1 MATKTL
7 EKSTTLNPSS
17 ENQPSH
23 HGTSTA
29 PANSSYANVVNSLKA
44 GSGHSLVEMK
54 QRNDNNK
61 ENVLGDKVAEEAP
74 RTADTTTPREARGA
88 PAGEPEDDDS
98 FIPVASLTKK
108 ERRKEKRQ
116 QLKAAA
122 KPEPKQA
129 PAADRKAA
137 VAKNG
142 KVPANGSTSAADVT
156 TNGANGG
163 QEKTPKE
170 EAPKKFVEAPIP
182 TVNAWKI
189 QNQTEVAPDVDV
201 LKSKRILQPKEQ
213 QKTRIVGEQS
223 KAPENEPKVQEVA
236 IQPETPNIAKILKE
250 EKQQQQHK
258 SNKAS
263 DFTNVGD
270 WPLLG
275 GVPGNGGASAG
286 PSEVKKPPA
295 NAPAAESTP
304 VAVNDEQ
311 TPLQQPAK
319 APTPP
324 AKEVPPVV
332 TSVTRT
338 QPEVNGMN
346 HVNCADAGVPL
357 AGTSGTNRRGFRQKW
372 VPLDIDVSKPS
383 RAGKRGGARD
393 DYHQRGGDFYGG
405 AQHSGRRGAP
415 EYSGR
420 SNRRFKGNSGRS
432 SAASVHH
439 NGAGPAP
446 RRGGRASRAG
456 NAASPVDPHVI
467 MHDPDRF
474 REFTVAKQG
483 ADLAAYMM
491 PFMGTYYF
499 NGVPAYPTM
508 DQPSLKECIKRQIEY
523 YFSEE
528 NLLRDFFLRR
538 KMDPEGFIPVTLIA
552 SFNRVQALNAD
563 TALIIE
569 AIRDSDKLEIVNDF
583 KLRTKSDP
591 AKWPIIS
598 TLDGAATPS
607 PVAQNPIAPPVVMPA
622 PIPVVP
628 VEVPAVPISQLAAT
642 PLSKIPPPPV
652 PRNFRSRTGVE
663 GVSEGKRVEENG
675 IGGMKD
681 DLNPDVPEF
690 VPPAKLKDNSKRV
703 SGKSD
708 QLPKDGYDEDAEVAK
723 VMTDNNLRRDEGEE
737 SDSDLWREVK
747 RRSKHNNSK
756 ETTPKPAGNVSQQ
769 GKQSQRPPV
778 AEKEE
783 LDFQFD
789 EELDIPTSG
798 RVNHFTENWSD
809 DESDYELSDHDIN
822 KILIVT
828 QVMSHRTPKHEG
840 YDRTGDWTT
849 RTKIAQDLEQVI
861 NDGLI
866 NYEEDLWIA
875 NRRPTSNSYKTV
887 NVITQEDFE
896 RFVPRVAKKINP
908 DVPPPPPPTFTEAG
922 AAEAAA
928 EAAGDLDASTSAA
941 TPGGAHRK
949 ARFYAVNKDELVD
962 PRTPRKRKTRH
973 SSNPPVE
980 NHIGW
985 VMDVVE
991 HRPRTSSMG
1000 SSAGTSPTAS
1010 SYGSSVPQSLP
1021 VFQHPSHALL
1031 KENNFTQQAYYKYH
1045 HRCLKDR
1052 KRMGPGQ
1059 SQEMNTLFR
1068 FWSFFLREN
1077 FNKSMYDEFRQ
1088 LAMEDAETGFRY
1100 GLECLF
1106 RFYSYG
1112 LEKKFRPHLYEDF
1125 QAETIRDYEKGQ
1137 LYGLEKFWAF
1147 IKYYKN
1153 STKLTVDPVL
1163 NDYLSKFKTIEDF
1176 RVVEPQLDEML
1187 QGVGSLRTS
1196 PDKRRHRSV
1205 SESEGATTA
1214 AGDGEQEVRPIVG
1227 SLGNRNVQQNRD
1239 RRFGGG
1245 NQRTRAG
1252 SFGSTMRS
1260 YKRNQV
1266 QQVTKVQQSH
1276 GHPADGPSRD
1286 ICTPSTSSVADSMPT
1301 CVTKGADGGKIQ
1313 AKKSKI
1319 DAPAKK

>member
-1 MATKTL
+1 M
-7 EKSTTLNPSS
+7 P
-17 ENQPSH
+17 
-23 HGTSTA
+23 
-29 PANSSYANVVNSLKA
+29 
-44 GSGHSLVEMK
+44 
-54 QRNDNNK
+54 
-61 ENVLGDKVAEEAP
+61 
-74 RTADTTTPREARGA
+74 
-88 PAGEPEDDDS
+88 
-98 FIPVASLTKK
+98 
-108 ERRKEKRQ
+108 
-116 QLKAAA
+116 
-122 KPEPKQA
+122 KPESA
-129 PAADRKAA
+129 G
-137 VAKNG
+137 VAR
-142 KVPANGSTSAADVT
+142 T
-156 TNGANGG
+156 
-163 QEKTPKE
+163 
-170 EAPKKFVEAPIP
+170 
-182 TVNAWKI
+182 
-189 QNQTEVAPDVDV
+189 
-201 LKSKRILQPKEQ
+201 
-213 QKTRIVGEQS
+213 
-223 KAPENEPKVQEVA
+223 
-236 IQPETPNIAKILKE
+236 
-250 EKQQQQHK
+250 QQQQ
-258 SNKAS
+258 
-263 DFTNVGD
+263 
-270 WPLLG
+270 
-275 GVPGNGGASAG
+275 
-286 PSEVKKPPA
+286 
-295 NAPAAESTP
+295 
-304 VAVNDEQ
+304 Q
-311 TPLQQPAK
+311 
-319 APTPP
+319 
-324 AKEVPPVV
+324 
-332 TSVTRT
+332 
-338 QPEVNGMN
+338 QPEVNGRNNGTN
-346 HVNCADAGVPL
+346 HDGYLDSGPS
-357 AGTSGTNRRGFRQKW
+357 TSGAASSNRRGFRPKW
-372 VPLDIDVSKPS
+372 VPLDIEVSNKPQRS
-383 RAGKRGGARD
+383 GKRGGRD
-393 DYHQRGGDFYGG
+393 DYHHGGNRGGDFYAGPP
-405 AQHSGRRGAP
+405 HGRRGGSS
-415 EYSGR
+415 EYPGR
-420 SNRRFKGNSGRS
+420 SNRRFKGGNSGRS
-432 SAASVHH
+432 SAASGHH
-439 NGAGPAP
+439 NGGPTAP
-446 RRGGRASRAG
+446 RRGGTRPSRTV
-456 NAASPVDPHVI
+456 NTASPVDPHVI
-467 MHDPDRF
+467 MHDPERF
-474 REFTVAKQG
+474 REFAVAKQG

-491 PFMGTYYF
+491 PYMGTYYY

-552 SFNRVQALNAD
+552 SFNRVQALSSD

-583 KLRTKSDP
+583 KLRTKTDP
-591 AKWPIIS
+591 CKWPIIS
-598 TLDGAATPS
+598 TIDNTGGGGACTPTPIIAAAATTPT
-607 PVAQNPIAPPVVMPA
+607 NPIVPPQAIVPQTAPAVAMI
-622 PIPVVP
+622 PI
-628 VEVPAVPISQLAAT
+628 EVPAVNVNQLAAT

-652 PRNFRSRTGVE
+652 PRNFRSKTGVE
-663 GVSEGKRVEENG
+663 SVGEPRRVTPVAVVEHNG
-675 IGGMKD
+675 IGKE

-690 VPPAKLKDNSKRV
+690 VPPAKLRDAPAQRGVGKR
-703 SGKSD
+703 D
-708 QLPKDGYDEDAEVAK
+708 QQVPKGGNRKGGSRDVDAEVEK
-723 VMTDNNLRRDEGEE
+723 VMLTDNKLGHDDDCEGEE

-756 ETTPKPAGNVSQQ
+756 ETTPKPTGSGHQQQQQQQQQHQGAAASGAGGAKGGNR
-769 GKQSQRPPV
+769 RPRV
-778 AEKEE
+778 DEKEE

-789 EELDIPTSG
+789 EELDIPISG

-809 DESDYELSDHDIN
+809 DESDYELSDRDIN

-828 QVMSHRTPKHEG
+828 QVTSHRTPKHEG

-866 NYEEDLWIA
+866 NYEEDLWETG
-875 NRRPTSNSYKTV
+875 RRPTSNNYKTV

-896 RFVPRVAKKINP
+896 KIVPRAAKKVNP

-922 AAEAAA
+922 VAAA
-928 EAAGDLDASTSAA
+928 AAAA
-941 TPGGAHRK
+941 AAAVVNLEEDETQTTPGGGHRK

-973 SSNPPVE
+973 STNPPVE
-980 NHIGW
+980 SHVGW

-1088 LAMEDAETGFRY
+1088 LANEDAETGFRY

-1125 QAETIRDYEKGQ
+1125 QTETIRDYEKGQ

-1153 STKLTVDPVL
+1153 SKKLSIDPQL
-1163 NDYLSKFKTIEDF
+1163 NEYLANFKTIEDF

-1205 SESEGATTA
+1205 SESEGATTS
-1214 AGDGEQEVRPIVG
+1214 AGGEHHEQEVRPIVG

-1239 RRFGGG
+1239 RRTGGS

-1252 SFGSTMRS
+1252 SFGSTIRS
-1260 YKRNQV
+1260 YKRNQP
-1266 QQVTKVQQSH
+1266 QQQQQASSKSQQSH
-1276 GHPADGPSRD
+1276 SHTDGPSSREV
-1286 ICTPSTSSVADSMPT
+1286 PSASTSS
-1301 CVTKGADGGKIQ
+1301 ADGGVAVMTSKGAEGGKVQ

-1319 DAPAKK
+1319 DAPTTSTKK

>member
-7 EKSTTLNPSS
+7 EQSSTLNPSS
-17 ENQPSH
+17 ENQPPH
-23 HGTSTA
+23 HGTTSATSS
-29 PANSSYANVVNSLKA
+29 SSYANVVNSLKA
-44 GSGHSLVEMK
+44 GSIAEMK

-61 ENVLGDKVAEEAP
+61 ENVLEDKAPEEQRPPGPSSEA
-74 RTADTTTPREARGA
+74 TSPREVRGVNV
-88 PAGEPEDDDS
+88 GETEDDDT

-116 QLKAAA
+116 QLRAARPEGGA
-122 KPEPKQA
+122 KQP
-129 PAADRKAA
+129 PAATVERKAST
-137 VAKNG
+137 K
-142 KVPANGSTSAADVT
+142 KVPDAKAPTNGATTSTDTV
-156 TNGANGG
+156 TNGANG
-163 QEKTPKE
+163 QEKVSKE
-170 EAPKKFVEAPIP
+170 DGPKKFVEAPIP
-182 TVNAWKI
+182 AVNAWKI
-189 QNQTEVAPDVDV
+189 QNHTEVVPEVDV
-201 LKSKRILQPKEQ
+201 LKNKRILQPKEQ
-213 QKTRIVGEQS
+213 QKTRAVAEQS
-223 KAPENEPKVQEVA
+223 KAGGTESEAKTSETTQA
-236 IQPETPNIAKILKE
+236 TETPNIAKILKE
-250 EKQQQQHK
+250 EKQQQHK

-275 GVPGNGGASAG
+275 GAPGNGATASDVKKIPNAADG
-286 PSEVKKPPA
+286 VVAAQPVEKVVPEKEVMPKSEVRA
-295 NAPAAESTP
+295 H
-304 VAVNDEQ
+304 
-311 TPLQQPAK
+311 
-319 APTPP
+319 
-324 AKEVPPVV
+324 
-332 TSVTRT
+332 
-338 QPEVNGMN
+338 PEVNGRN
-346 HVNCADAGVPL
+346 NGTTHDVYADGPS
-357 AGTSGTNRRGFRQKW
+357 TSGGNGASNRRGFRPKW
-372 VPLDIDVSKPS
+372 VPLDIEVSKPS
-383 RAGKRGGARD
+383 RSGKRGGRD
-393 DYHQRGGDFYGG
+393 EYHHNRGGDFYAGPP
-405 AQHSGRRGAP
+405 HGRRSAP
-415 EYSGR
+415 EFPGR
-420 SNRRFKGNSGRS
+420 SNRRFKGGNSGRA
-432 SAASVHH
+432 SAAHH
-439 NGAGPAP
+439 NGSGAAS
-446 RRGGRASRAG
+446 RRGGARSSRTL

-467 MHDPDRF
+467 VHDPERF
-474 REFTVAKQG
+474 REFAVAKQG

-491 PFMGTYYF
+491 PYMGTYYY
-499 NGVPAYPTM
+499 NGVPAFPTM

-563 TALIIE
+563 TGVIIE
-569 AIRDSDKLEIVNDF
+569 AIRESDKLEIVNDF
-583 KLRTKSDP
+583 KLRTKTDP
-591 AKWPIIS
+591 CKWPIIS
-598 TLDGAATPS
+598 TTDTTGAPMVSPTPTVPQTV
-607 PVAQNPIAPPVVMPA
+607 PVA
-622 PIPVVP
+622 
-628 VEVPAVPISQLAAT
+628 ETQLAAT

-652 PRNFRSRTGVE
+652 PRNFR
-663 GVSEGKRVEENG
+663 GKTNTDGDARRVEHNG
-675 IGGMKD
+675 IGGKE

-690 VPPAKLKDNSKRV
+690 VPPAKLNVR
-703 SGKSD
+703 GK
-708 QLPKDGYDEDAEVAK
+708 QQKEQKEK
-723 VMTDNNLRRDEGEE
+723 VMTDNKHEEEGEE

-756 ETTPKPAGNVSQQ
+756 ETTPKPTGAPTGKGNR
-769 GKQSQRPPV
+769 RPRV
-778 AEKEE
+778 DEKEE
-783 LDFQFD
+783 LEFQFD
-789 EELDIPTSG
+789 EELDIPISG

-809 DESDYELSDHDIN
+809 DESDYELSDRDIN

-828 QVMSHRTPKHEG
+828 QVTSHRTPKHEG

-849 RTKIAQDLEQVI
+849 RTKIAQDLQQVI

-866 NYEEDLWIA
+866 NYEEDLWETG
-875 NRRPTSNSYKTV
+875 RPSNNYKTV

-896 RFVPRVAKKINP
+896 RIVPRAAKKVNP

-922 AAEAAA
+922 AAAAA
-928 EAAGDLDASTSAA
+928 AADEEDDEHT

-973 SSNPPVE
+973 STNPPVE
-980 NHIGW
+980 SHVGW

-1088 LAMEDAETGFRY
+1088 LATEDAETGFRY

-1125 QAETIRDYEKGQ
+1125 QTETMRDYEKGQ

-1153 STKLTVDPVL
+1153 AKKLSIEPQL
-1163 NDYLSKFKTIEDF
+1163 GEYLANFKTIEDF

-1214 AGDGEQEVRPIVG
+1214 AGEHEQEVRPIVG
-1227 SLGNRNVQQNRD
+1227 SLGNRNIPHNRD
-1239 RRFGGG
+1239 RRTGGS

-1260 YKRNQV
+1260 YKRNQ
-1266 QQVTKVQQSH
+1266 QINKSQHSH
-1276 GHPADGPSRD
+1276 TDGQSRD
-1286 ICTPSTSSVADSMPT
+1286 NPSASTSSATDAPPA
-1301 CVTKGADGGKIQ
+1301 KGAEGGKIQ

-1319 DAPAKK
+1319 DAQTSSKK

>member
-1 MATKTL
+1 MFPTIW
-7 EKSTTLNPSS
+7 ES
-17 ENQPSH
+17 
-23 HGTSTA
+23 
-29 PANSSYANVVNSLKA
+29 
-44 GSGHSLVEMK
+44 
-54 QRNDNNK
+54 
-61 ENVLGDKVAEEAP
+61 
-74 RTADTTTPREARGA
+74 
-88 PAGEPEDDDS
+88 
-98 FIPVASLTKK
+98 
-108 ERRKEKRQ
+108 
-116 QLKAAA
+116 
-122 KPEPKQA
+122 
-129 PAADRKAA
+129 
-137 VAKNG
+137 
-142 KVPANGSTSAADVT
+142 
-156 TNGANGG
+156 
-163 QEKTPKE
+163 PKE
-170 EAPKKFVEAPIP
+170 SSPASM
-182 TVNAWKI
+182 
-189 QNQTEVAPDVDV
+189 
-201 LKSKRILQPKEQ
+201 LK
-213 QKTRIVGEQS
+213 G
-223 KAPENEPKVQEVA
+223 
-236 IQPETPNIAKILKE
+236 
-250 EKQQQQHK
+250 
-258 SNKAS
+258 AS
-263 DFTNVGD
+263 DFSNVGD

-275 GVPGNGGASAG
+275 QATTSVAGTPPVADGKKSHTPADVPERNSVDAPMNVATASTPA
-286 PSEVKKPPA
+286 PPA
-295 NAPAAESTP
+295 SKTSSSVVQEK
-304 VAVNDEQ
+304 E
-311 TPLQQPAK
+311 
-319 APTPP
+319 
-324 AKEVPPVV
+324 KEVVV
-332 TSVTRT
+332 PKEEVRSVSVRA
-338 QPEVNGMN
+338 QNHHEVNGRTHHEHME
-346 HVNCADAGVPL
+346 AGSSS
-357 AGTSGTNRRGFRQKW
+357 AGGAGGGANRRGFRQKW
-372 VPLDIDVSKPS
+372 VPLDIDVTKPS
-383 RAGKRGGARD
+383 RAGKRGGGRD
-393 DYHQRGGDFYGG
+393 DYHHGGNRGGDFYGG
-405 AQHSGRRGAP
+405 SHGGRSRGGS

-420 SNRRFKGNSGRS
+420 SNRRFKGNSGRA

-439 NGAGPAP
+439 NGGGPQS
-446 RRGGRASRAG
+446 RRGGGGRTSRTTPSAV
-456 NAASPVDPHVI
+456 SPVDPHVI
-467 MHDPDRF
+467 MHDPERF
-474 REFTVAKQG
+474 REFAVAKPG
-483 ADLAAYMM
+483 ADLANYMM
-491 PFMGTYYF
+491 MNYMGTYYY
-499 NGVPAYPTM
+499 PTAYPSL

-569 AIRDSDKLEIVNDF
+569 AIRESDKLEIVNDF
-583 KLRTKSDP
+583 KMRTKSDP
-591 AKWPIIS
+591 GKWPIIS
-598 TLDGAATPS
+598 ANDPNMTIPALTSQTPVVAAPILPTTPI
-607 PVAQNPIAPPVVMPA
+607 IAPLE
-622 PIPVVP
+622 IPVNH
-628 VEVPAVPISQLAAT
+628 LAAT

-652 PRNFRSRTGVE
+652 PRNFRTARGIDSGRKE
-663 GVSEGKRVEENG
+663 IQENG
-675 IGGMKD
+675 VVQRE

-690 VPPAKLKDNSKRV
+690 VPPAKLKGNNVVKKEK
-703 SGKSD
+703 GK
-708 QLPKDGYDEDAEVAK
+708 LPKGDQNDAEVAQ
-723 VMTDNNLRRDEGEE
+723 VMTDNKLGRDEECDGED
-737 SDSDLWREVK
+737 SDADLWREVK

-756 ETTPKPAGNVSQQ
+756 ETTPKPVGSSRAGSVSGGGVGSGVGGGA
-769 GKQSQRPPV
+769 GKQPQPQQQQQSNSRATV

-789 EELDIPTSG
+789 EELDMPISG
-798 RVNHFTENWSD
+798 RINHFTENWSD

-828 QVMSHRTPKHEG
+828 QVTSHRTPKHEG

-866 NYEEDLWIA
+866 NYEEDLWMI
-875 NRRPTSNSYKTV
+875 NQRPPSNNYKTV

-896 RFVPRVAKKINP
+896 KIVPRAVKKINP

-922 AAEAAA
+922 AAAAA
-928 EAAGDLDASTSAA
+928 AGESTDDDFLAI
-941 TPGGAHRK
+941 PGGAHRK

-973 SSNPPVE
+973 STNPPVE
-980 NHIGW
+980 CHIGW

-991 HRPRTSSMG
+991 HRPRTSSIG
-1000 SSAGTSPTAS
+1000 SSTGTSPTAS

-1125 QAETIRDYEKGQ
+1125 QVETIRDYEKGQ

-1153 STKLTVDPVL
+1153 SKKLTVDPVL
-1163 NDYLSKFKTIEDF
+1163 NEYLSKFKTIEDF

-1205 SESEGATTA
+1205 SESEGAATA
-1214 AGDGEQEVRPIVG
+1214 EHDQQEVRPIVG
-1227 SLGNRNVQQNRD
+1227 SLGNRSVQQNRD
-1239 RRFGGG
+1239 RRYGGS

-1260 YKRNQV
+1260 YKRNQP
-1266 QQVTKVQQSH
+1266 QQMKNQPSH
-1276 GHPADGPSRD
+1276 SYVATDGASTSRD
-1286 ICTPSTSSVADSMPT
+1286 LSASTSSAST
-1301 CVTKGADGGKIQ
+1301 SAKETASSSSSSAACSAAAKSADGGKIQ

-1319 DAPAKK
+1319 DATTSKK